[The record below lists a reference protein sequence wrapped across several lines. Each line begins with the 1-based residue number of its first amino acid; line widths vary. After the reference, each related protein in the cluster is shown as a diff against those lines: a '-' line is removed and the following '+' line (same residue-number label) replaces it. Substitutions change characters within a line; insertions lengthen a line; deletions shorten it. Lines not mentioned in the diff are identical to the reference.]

1 MTTNLKHHVPPL
13 QEDLSNWITYKKRAT
28 TAITSHGLGR
38 HLSGTVR
45 TPKSV
50 TEISG
55 DYYVTGNPNPL
66 TDDEYDKLMEA
77 KDKYD
82 TKEAQLC
89 DILYQTIPNSLFLRI
104 KDEQTANDVW
114 KKMCSIIE
122 DKSPISIDSLH
133 NKMMNLRTPES
144 GDIRETLTQ
153 LQVWYEEL
161 AGMSYVV
168 PEDSYMTYIRQS
180 CGAPY
185 RDLFKSLAMTSELT
199 GAPLSSQYLIDK
211 ARQAAIEREVE
222 KEDDAVNTAL
232 AVAKAASLVP
242 KGSGSQHQ
250 HSSKGGKVDRSHL
263 ICDNCGRTGH
273 MKPHCWAPG
282 GGCEGKGPKQ
292 KSQKGKKKQDAT
304 AAAAQTPKDDE
315 EEEYAFVMDAKLDD
329 DVSTPDLRATSDFQE
344 KMDALATAQ
353 IEHNGEVIDTGASR
367 HFSPIIANFK
377 NLVRINPSPVTAADG
392 RSFVVT
398 ARGDYMTSLPMG
410 PGKKPTPI
418 TLTNTYYSPSLAPSR

>member
-28 TAITSHGLGR
+28 TAITSHGFGR

-45 TPKSV
+45 TPKRV

-82 TKEAQLC
+82 MKEAQLC

-168 PEDSYMTYIRQS
+168 PEDSYMTYICQS

-185 RDLFKSLAMTSELT
+185 CDLFKSLAMTSKLT

-222 KEDDAVNTAL
+222 KEDDTVNTAL
-232 AVAKAASLVP
+232 AAAKAASLVP

-250 HSSKGGKVDRSHL
+250 HSNKGGKVD
-263 ICDNCGRTGH
+263 
-273 MKPHCWAPG
+273 
-282 GGCEGKGPKQ
+282 
-292 KSQKGKKKQDAT
+292 
-304 AAAAQTPKDDE
+304 
-315 EEEYAFVMDAKLDD
+315 
-329 DVSTPDLRATSDFQE
+329 
-344 KMDALATAQ
+344 
-353 IEHNGEVIDTGASR
+353 
-367 HFSPIIANFK
+367 
-377 NLVRINPSPVTAADG
+377 
-392 RSFVVT
+392 
-398 ARGDYMTSLPMG
+398 
-410 PGKKPTPI
+410 
-418 TLTNTYYSPSLAPSR
+418 